1 MRSSHV
7 EPGGGESVRPE
18 EFAGA
23 SRSGPDTGTAPQAQP
38 LVGPLSGLEQH
49 KPDSSA
55 GSRALGHGRIG
66 SAPSKGDDNNDL
78 VNTPFI
84 VDYEAHSITRFG
96 RPCLVP
102 LKHKLRPLT
111 HKEFAAAALLIENAG
126 QYVSIETLCS
136 RLQTDPDGL
145 KPTLSF
151 VRRALGLGS
160 SQNLRDSSLILMPDG
175 SPIRGYGIFVVA
187 RHRYEHAPNSALRGT
202 RDGLL
207 YDLGAEATLI
217 EMPSADDRLI
227 VRLAGRTVRIHL
239 RAINQAAQAQP
250 EAPIEPLS
258 ESEPAGDAQDVS
270 ISWDRSRGVYGIKCP
285 GQSTYFSHALLDEA
299 QAVGMAYSLESSAD
313 IANNVFTA
321 QSTFAAQPERLAA
334 ALRKHLEHERAQS
347 GGIPSNVTSHQD
359 AQAIILERLGTV
371 GHGLLGVNPLPIDDC
386 PAPLPDR
393 ILLYAYRMA
402 PYGTRRYLW
411 IHPVLAGHSQGL
423 ATSFHQREA
432 MATLVLGLYEHDG
445 TTLVAAWDCDI
456 PPVRKNIQL
465 MVSEAT
471 LRLAKQKDGVVSQPR
486 QNLSMGRSD
495 EVLVAPLAHLDRLI
509 SARLRPHP
517 RQRMIDALGGD
528 ERVHEHLNAHVW
540 TMVIDGRLF
549 QIQWCGPLLR
559 GEAPYIRP
567 FSTAHRFV
575 APAPNAVMLYAG
587 HDPQNDVVVLW
598 RHVPGEHMYGGKVFS
613 LPESVVEAAR
623 TGMVTYGSY
632 TGSRQ
637 LTLRQAVATPYETD
651 ALASALRYLS
661 RERAR
666 TQVWRSRDT
675 GIHQELSE
683 YLQPLEWPDPTQ
695 TPVHPWSITVD
706 LPTLGQQSLDVF
718 AYRAQVSE
726 TPRGLCAITIAPFIG
741 TVEARASLFTAGRE
755 PVLLGEWNGI
765 YILFDPRA
773 RPSIK
778 YSQPIWITASRE
790 DLDTARTEGLASI
803 VRPLEHGEFEETII
817 FATGARLVEALDM
830 RLRTLPTVNVELIRE
845 RLATSAPQAAIEMA
859 GRLQRAMRLPE
870 RDTLTGTRQLPAEM
884 IVTGPPDHIG
894 IVGVQ
899 AEIRQ
904 ALQTGRAATHRH
916 LLWLSSKDAQRVV
929 LLHAGLRAVLE
940 NGASPRWLEPNQ
952 FDVLWT
958 LLEAASANGT
968 VADDLVQTACRDS
981 LQWLFIGKRAPFELR
996 RHSQSGSYAVRLRE
1010 ADMGTGRSIALP
1022 RNMLEPILRH
1032 ASLYARPKARSD
1044 LVWAFIKNVG
1054 PAHIVP
1060 SESEDTVV
1068 LELHGKR
1075 FWVYG
1080 VTNVLRRSADDRTDY
1095 VIPALSQTQLRK
1107 MRSHLEDHHVIAAF
1121 DPARGTHTWV
1131 FWSAHPHLDRLHEP
1145 GYRLSVSADLP
1156 RYAVSELREL
1166 DENREER
1173 VVIYDAS
1180 HGLTIAERLKRLTAD
1195 LVQDRLAALE
1205 AQASQHG
1212 LTLGQVICAMKP
1224 IDQMTMAMRFGL
1236 APYGRRYTAAEI
1248 KNSMG
1253 FIPELRSGA
1262 FEQAIDRARHYLAE
1276 GEPLA
1281 ELGEIVALLRDAKAE
1296 HYMGSRIL
1304 LTMLRDLYGLESDLR
1319 PASLAQ
1325 VFGNRGFEARSFHN
1339 LYRELVMRLI
1349 RGANASGRPTTAH
1362 FRIDTMRAAD
1372 HEASPTT
1379 SRSTQTDAPQRPVR
1393 GDEARVARD
1402 QIAALIA
1409 LPNGEQL
1416 DDDYARATARFEEE
1430 SSVAWPRDVPLP
1442 IALRRLLPDVELI
1455 MRAHLGVWPY
1465 ARPYSAKQ
1473 LGIEFNIG
1481 SRAGAESLI
1490 RLASEELVAH
1500 AHSAS
1505 GLTLPVASERPTLER
1520 LATLLIERADVLSD
1534 DELNAVLA
1542 RHGLATVAPIVAETT
1557 RQGVLGEFRPSL
1569 QYRVAIEKLMPGGM
1583 RTLDGADGAYWR
1595 PEQIAEIYKRIDAGE
1610 YARLLLLLRDPATR
1624 DETFADMV
1632 LRGVAAADRRAS
1644 HRSSAIRGAR
1654 MNTMEERKTSLNY
1667 DTAVTRNRG
1676 LEPSID
1682 TFLQRENER
1691 DAVLDRARA
1700 ITGDEAQSLQQ
1711 IAHDGQRAY
1720 AEFLWANF
1728 RLTYSATARAGYL
1741 DDRWAAGEMLADGIA
1756 GLQRAIW
1763 GYDSRLGSF
1772 GHYAFSVIRSAVL
1785 RRTAARYAARFDVS
1799 IARAQEIFMTRTART
1814 QLRELAMTR
1823 ELRREPTLE
1832 ELARAVLEPL
1842 LRQRLV
1848 ARLKAEPS
1856 ATQLQAGWRKYMP
1869 EFVRRMHENVELL
1882 DTYERVARSASFDR
1896 GYSLRDGDEANLYD
1910 VVASAQPVASGLPGE
1925 GPDTEAVQQAISAAF
1940 DQAGL
1945 TAREQF
1951 VLRHRFGISGD
1962 PELPTQAMAENLGVD
1977 VGSVVE
1983 IFSTAAEKIRQ
1994 SPKAL
1999 ALLMPHLRFDT
2010 PTIQ

>member
-1 MRSSHV
+1 
-7 EPGGGESVRPE
+7 
-18 EFAGA
+18 
-23 SRSGPDTGTAPQAQP
+23 
-38 LVGPLSGLEQH
+38 LEQH
-49 KPDSSA
+49 KADSSA
-55 GSRALGHGRIG
+55 GSRALGQERIDN
-66 SAPSKGDDNNDL
+66 AFSKGDDNNDL
-78 VNTPFI
+78 VNAPFI
-84 VDYEAHSITRFG
+84 VDYEARGITRFG

-102 LKHKLRPLT
+102 LKHKPRPLT
-111 HKEFAAAALLIENAG
+111 PKEFAAAALLIEHAG

-187 RHRYEHAPNSALRGT
+187 RHRYDYTPNSALRST

-207 YDLGAEATLI
+207 SDLGAEATLI
-217 EMPSADDRLI
+217 EKPPASDRLI

-239 RAINQAAQAQP
+239 RAINQAAEDQP
-250 EAPIEPLS
+250 QAPIEPLS
-258 ESEPAGDAQDVS
+258 ESEPAADAQDVL

-285 GQSTYFSHALLDEA
+285 RQSTYFSHALLGEA

-321 QSTFAAQPERLAA
+321 QSTFAARPERLAE
-334 ALRKHLEHERAQS
+334 ALRKHLEHERAQG

-359 AQAIILERLGTV
+359 AQAIIVERLGTV

-386 PAPLPDR
+386 AAPLPDR

-528 ERVHEHLNAHVW
+528 ERVREHLNAHVW

-559 GEAPYIRP
+559 GEAPYTRP

-623 TGMVTYGSY
+623 TGMVTYGTY

-651 ALASALRYLS
+651 ALTSALRYLS

-683 YLQPLEWPDPTQ
+683 YLQPLEWPDPAQ

-718 AYRAQVSE
+718 AYRAQVSD

-790 DLDTARTEGLASI
+790 DLDTARTEGLASM

-830 RLRTLPTVNVELIRE
+830 RLRTLPTVNVESIRE

-894 IVGVQ
+894 IVGVE

-916 LLWLSSKDAQRVV
+916 LLRLSSKDARRVV

-940 NGASPRWLEPNQ
+940 NGAAPRWLEPKR

-958 LLEAASANGT
+958 LLEAAWANGT

-981 LQWLFIGKRAPFELR
+981 LQWLFIGKRAPFVLC
-996 RHSQSGSYAVRLRE
+996 RHSQPRSYEVRLRE
-1010 ADMGTGRSIALP
+1010 ADIGTDRSIALP
-1022 RNMLEPILRH
+1022 HNMLEPVLRH

-1060 SESEDTVV
+1060 SESEDNVV

-1080 VTNVLRRSADDRTDY
+1080 VTQVLHRSEDNRTDY
-1095 VIPALSQTQLRK
+1095 VIPVLSQTQLRK
-1107 MRSHLEDHHVIAAF
+1107 MRSHPEDHHVIAAF

-1131 FWSAHPHLDRLHEP
+1131 FWSAHPHVDRLHEP

-1156 RYAVSELREL
+1156 RYATGELREL

-1205 AQASQHG
+1205 AQASRHG
-1212 LTLGQVICAMKP
+1212 LTLEQVICAMKP
-1224 IDQMTMAMRFGL
+1224 IDQMTMVMRCGL

-1281 ELGEIVALLRDAKAE
+1281 ELAEIVSLLRDANAE

-1304 LTMLRDLYGLESDLR
+1304 LTMLRDLYGLESDMK
-1319 PASLAQ
+1319 PAPFAQ

-1349 RGANASGRPTTAH
+1349 RGANESGRPTTAH
-1362 FRIDTMRAAD
+1362 FRIDTLYVAD
-1372 HEASPTT
+1372 DEASPTT
-1379 SRSTQTDAPQRPVR
+1379 SRSTQPDAQQHPMP
-1393 GDEARVARD
+1393 GDEAGVARD
-1402 QIAALIA
+1402 RIAALIA
-1409 LPNGEQL
+1409 LPERKQL
-1416 DDDYARATARFEEE
+1416 DDDYARAAARFEEE
-1430 SSVAWPRDVPLP
+1430 HSVAWPRDVHLP
-1442 IALRRLLPDVELI
+1442 VALRRLPPDIELV

-1465 ARPYSAKQ
+1465 PRPYTAKQ
-1473 LGIEFNIG
+1473 LRIEFNIG
-1481 SRAGAESLI
+1481 SRASAESLI

-1505 GLTLPVASERPTLER
+1505 GLSLPVASERPTLER
-1520 LATLLIERADVLSD
+1520 LATLLIERAELLSD
-1534 DELNAVLA
+1534 EELNAVLA

-1569 QYRVAIEKLMPGGM
+1569 PYRVAIEKLMRGGM
-1583 RTLDGADGAYWR
+1583 RTIDGADRAYWQ
-1595 PEQIAEIYKRIDAGE
+1595 PEQIVEIYKRIDAGE

-1632 LRGVAAADRRAS
+1632 LRSVAAADRRAS

-1654 MNTMEERKTSLNY
+1654 MNTMEERETSRNY
-1667 DTAVTRNRG
+1667 DTAVTRNLG
-1676 LEPSID
+1676 LDPRID

-1691 DAVLDRARA
+1691 NAMLDRARA
-1700 ITGDEAQSLQQ
+1700 ITDDEAQSLQQ

-1741 DDRWAAGEMLADGIA
+1741 DDRWAGGEMLADGIA

-1772 GHYAFSVIRSAVL
+1772 GHYAFSVIRSTVL
-1785 RRTAARYAARFDVS
+1785 RRSAARYAPRFDVS
-1799 IARAQEIFMTRTART
+1799 IARAQEIFMTRTARA

-1832 ELARAVLEPL
+1832 ELARAVLAPL
-1842 LRQRLV
+1842 LRKRLV

-1869 EFVRRMHENVELL
+1869 EFVRRMQENVELL
-1882 DTYERVARSASFDR
+1882 DTYERVARSTSFDR
-1896 GYSLRDGDEANLYD
+1896 GYSLRDGDEASLYD
-1910 VVASAQPVASGLPGE
+1910 VVASAQPVVSGLPGE
-1925 GPDTEAVQQAISAAF
+1925 GPDTEALQQAISAALE
-1940 DQAGL
+1940 QAGL
-1945 TAREQF
+1945 TAHEQF
-1951 VLRHRFGISGD
+1951 VLRHRFGTPRD
-1962 PELPTQAMAENLGVD
+1962 TELPAQAMAEHLGVD
-1977 VGSVVE
+1977 VGSVAQ
-1983 IFSTAAEKIRQ
+1983 IFAAAAEKIRQ
-1994 SPKAL
+1994 SPEAL
-1999 ALLMPHLRFDT
+1999 ALLMPHLRSDT